1 VIGFVAVVAPE
12 RQLREALSLRAF
24 RWLEHSVLPE
34 SRFLD
39 VRAWGPRSGAGEE
52 VAEPMGE
59 HCGWHGGVVF
69 VGVDGDIQVETGVVP

>member
-1 VIGFVAVVAPE
+1 MIGFVAVVAPE